1 MRDDALKKD
10 GRGYYTYVIE
20 LPPAWTPEGKRLRR
34 RKVIRGKDR
43 AAVRRKAVKA
53 ENELLERGDLTTD
66 SLRTG
71 QWFDMWLTRVEGEVR
86 PTTYNGYK
94 SVVKN
99 HIVPGLGPTTLLDK
113 ITGDTIRRVYAKMA
127 AAGKSSTY
135 LLNAHRVMST
145 SFEDAVREGRLYR
158 NPVKLVKAPRAA
170 VLTLDVLST
179 EESIQLLEHV
189 STLDD
194 GARWA
199 TGLLTG
205 ARRGEVIGLELERV
219 GSVLDLS
226 WQLWLAAFLSTLGI
240 ILLNRRGGVAS
251 SRARTGMTVISSASA
266 ACCYALFDVLVQK
279 WSPAWGIGAFLPVMM
294 GMVGLF
300 SLPVSFLFPVP
311 LSRLP
316 GVARKWLF
324 CGGLLFALQ
333 SLLLVSSIGHFGQAT
348 TSNVIYSSR
357 GLLSVVAVS
366 MIGHWFHNAEQKLEP
381 KVLRARFIGAGF
393 MFAAIVLVL
402 V

>member
-226 WQLWLAAFLSTLGI
+226 WQLQRL
-240 ILLNRRGGVAS
+240 RRAKNGKPIAPADYEYRHIKGGLYWTRPKSNAGW
-251 SRARTGMTVISSASA
+251 RI
-266 ACCYALFDVLVQK
+266 
-279 WSPAWGIGAFLPVMM
+279 
-294 GMVGLF
+294 
-300 SLPVSFLFPVP
+300 VP
-311 LSRLP
+311 LVDPLRSILERHI
-316 GVARKWLF
+316 ARMEPNEH
-324 CGGLLFALQ
+324 GLLFTENGRPRDPDRDTKAWNELLATVFPGRNVRLHDLRHAAVDLLYEAGVPEDLIQEIVGHSTRAMSRAYKSKGNHDRLTAAMKQMAAL
-333 SLLLVSSIGHFGQAT
+333 VAPQAQT
-348 TSNVIYSSR
+348 LN
-357 GLLSVVAVS
+357 G
-366 MIGHWFHNAEQKLEP
+366 
-381 KVLRARFIGAGF
+381 
-393 MFAAIVLVL
+393 
-402 V
+402 